1 MGTKLRNK
9 ILNLKSISLR
19 FLIIYFKKL
28 NAMNTDILNEL
39 PYGVTVCQNDGTMLY
54 TNQAASIIFNCPSGN
69 LINYNIL
76 TFIDGHFHDKLTSI
90 LKNPEDAQLMVG
102 RDFIFVKL
110 KDISSKIYKVKFK
123 RFEVDNI
130 LIMIYDY
137 TSNKIDRDNLIK
149 NISQL
154 NDYVSKNNLVLKTI
168 SNMCKNIF
176 YKDRSALSDILVGIA
191 TSFKLVKAAICF
203 KNGTRH
209 LIYCK
214 KLNDGSYNIG
224 KLDGTPELTQ
234 KKCAIWENEKNHVHE
249 KDLIFQIPCNM
260 TCVDLVY
267 NNTDYADND
276 MHILKLK
283 LDNNTVV
290 GFLEFVEDEQFQL
303 STSDLE
309 ILESLS
315 QILAYI
321 INNKEQVEDVN
332 NYIRSKFSNISI
344 K

>member
-1 MGTKLRNK
+1 
-9 ILNLKSISLR
+9 
-19 FLIIYFKKL
+19 
-28 NAMNTDILNEL
+28 MNTDILNEL
-39 PYGVTVCQNDGTMLY
+39 PYGVTVCQNNGTMLY

-76 TFIDGHFHDKLTSI
+76 TFIDGHFHDKLKSI
-90 LKNPEDAQLMVG
+90 LENPEDAQLMIG

-123 RFEVDNI
+123 KIENNDI

-137 TSNKIDRDNLIK
+137 TSSKIDRDNLIK

-168 SNMCKNIF
+168 SNLCKNVF
-176 YKDRSALSDILVGIA
+176 YKDRSALSDILTGIA
-191 TSFKLVKAAICF
+191 SSFKLIKAAICF

-209 LIYCK
+209 LVYCK
-214 KLNDGSYNIG
+214 KHNDGTYECG
-224 KLDGTPELTQ
+224 KLDGTKELIQ
-234 KKCAIWENEKNHVHE
+234 KKCTIWESEKNYITSA
-249 KDLIFQIPCNM
+249 DLIFTVPCKM
-260 TCVDLVY
+260 TCIDLTY
-267 NNTDYADND
+267 NNNDYTDGS
-276 MHILKLK
+276 MHVLKLK
-283 LDNNTVV
+283 LNDNTVV
-290 GFLEFVEDEQFQL
+290 GFLEFVEDENFQL

-321 INNKEQVEDVN
+321 INNKEQVEDVS
-332 NYIRSKFSNISI
+332 NYIKSKFNAISTI
-344 K
+344 